1 MNVFRVNIYVVSRD
15 FEKKIITLHAQMDFL
30 NKPVSEVW
38 KATKRTLAEIMDSNE
53 GVRSPGTSTQRS
65 TYDQELKRDSEPSG
79 SSSQSPST
87 SRKSRSSFAHV
98 KGRHRSS
105 ESNLNMDN
113 QVTEREN
120 RPMDCNEGMRT
131 EIGSGQRNAS
141 NDSLDFA
148 EVQTSPPQPVMP
160 KIKGKDKQ
168 SSDRERTKTAW
179 TKFRLGYLGK
189 TSNSTEVDDSERG
202 GADKS
207 PILPSLMDKSSPAYI
222 STNSSGVGSPGKTKS
237 ASRASRRSRG
247 EINLKGFDFRSRF
260 RSNSSDRATMRR
272 REREERERTRRSSY
286 TRSTSFDAN
295 DEVEDETNTASDEAG
310 DEDQS
315 EKVKSKLLSMW
326 NNVKYGWTV
335 KTKTNFSIHKP
346 IWFLGKCYH
355 QRPEDP
361 DPERPPGMDSV
372 RSMVIEMFKQDF
384 SSRLWM
390 TYRREF
396 PTLAGS
402 NFTSDCGWGCML
414 RSGQM
419 MLAHSLI
426 LHFLGREWNIYKPQT
441 QEMLQFHRQIV
452 RWFGDQ
458 PLDMSPFSVHRL
470 VGIGQN
476 NGKKVGDWYGP
487 SSVAHILKEAMDSAH
502 ELNPLLGEVCIYV
515 AQDCTVYKQ
524 DVIDLCRSKS
534 KKRLQPV
541 YRDIPSSE
549 DNSPVKCTTNP
560 NKGPAYLPGVQH
572 EHLQRSSPIVTKDQ
586 RQSTSSLDS
595 GTRVGSRL
603 AQSHERILSM
613 YSGSGRSEASS
624 RSSTNGSQNNV
635 TSTSGLKDGPSPH
648 DSNMHRPGSRDG
660 SSGQQY
666 STSLPVRTDV
676 GLYSES
682 PDTSREERFNME
694 DGLALDSCT
703 GGDLNERDNER
714 TKDSAQGSVDMKD
727 VSEMSN
733 IEDEDED
740 VFGSSEEEVRT
751 RNPSYLY
758 TNSPLS
764 HQSTSESSSRSEA
777 SPDDL
782 VTNSS
787 SHPHP
792 HHSPAVLDS
801 ENNIGGSPGDVFTT
815 DAGEPP
821 IDPSRSRTSTST
833 EGGKPWCAVVIMIP
847 VRLGGDEVNP
857 VYIRPIQ
864 SLFTLESCLGIIGG
878 KPKHSLFFVGFQEE
892 KLIHL
897 DPHYCQQ
904 VVDMK
909 TRDFPLW
916 SFHCMSPRKMS
927 ISKMDPS
934 CTIGF
939 YIRTEEQFEQLC
951 KELPTVVSP
960 LGSHSSDYPMFIVR
974 DGRCGDWQNKN
985 TNTNRPERYLRVRH
999 VDENGRLIAPVKESE
1014 DFVLLDS

>member
-1 MNVFRVNIYVVSRD
+1 
-15 FEKKIITLHAQMDFL
+15 MDFL
-30 NKPVSEVW
+30 NKPVAEVW
-38 KATKRTLAEIMDSNE
+38 RATKRTLAEIMDSNE
-53 GVRSPGTSTQRS
+53 GARSPGTSMQRS
-65 TYDQELKRDSEPSG
+65 SYDQEMKRDSEPSG
-79 SSSQSPST
+79 SSSRSPNSG
-87 SRKSRSSFAHV
+87 RKSRSSFGYI
-98 KGRHRSS
+98 KGRRRSH
-105 ESNLNMDN
+105 EGNLNMEDH
-113 QVTEREN
+113 VTEREN
-120 RPMDCNEGMRT
+120 RPMDCNEGT
-131 EIGSGQRNAS
+131 EMGSGQQSAS

-168 SSDRERTKTAW
+168 REDRERTKTAW

-189 TSNSTEVDDSERG
+189 NSSSTDVDDGEVGSAE
-202 GADKS
+202 KS
-207 PILPSLMDKSSPAYI
+207 SVLPSLMDKSSPTY
-222 STNSSGVGSPGKTKS
+222 SSPGKTKPS
-237 ASRASRRSRG
+237 SRTSRRSRG
-247 EINLKGFDFRSRF
+247 EINTKGFDFRSRF

-286 TRSTSFDAN
+286 SRSTSFDAN
-295 DEVEDETNTASDEAG
+295 DEVEDEGNTASDDAG
-310 DEDQS
+310 DDQS
-315 EKVKSKLLSMW
+315 EKVKTKLLSMW
-326 NNVKYGWTV
+326 NNVKY
-335 KTKTNFSIHKP
+335 
-346 IWFLGKCYH
+346 
-355 QRPEDP
+355 DP

-419 MLAHSLI
+419 LLAHSLI
-426 LHFLGREWNIYKPQT
+426 LHFLGRGWNIYKPQT

-470 VGIGQN
+470 VGIGQT

-487 SSVAHILKEAMDSAH
+487 SSVAHILKEAMDSAD

-549 DNSPVKCTTNP
+549 DSSPVRCKTSP
-560 NKGPAYLPGVQH
+560 NMVPTYIPGVHH
-572 EHLQRSSPIVTKDQ
+572 EHLQGSIPRVTKDQ
-586 RQSTSSLDS
+586 RQSTSGLDM

-603 AQSHERILSM
+603 AKSHERVLSM
-613 YSGSGRSEASS
+613 YSGPGRSETSS
-624 RSSTNGSQNNV
+624 RSSSNGYNSHSNV
-635 TSTSGLKDGPSPH
+635 TSTSSLKDVPSPQ
-648 DSNMHRPGSRDG
+648 DPNVHRLDAK
-660 SSGQQY
+660 SSLSSQGY
-666 STSLPVRTDV
+666 STSLPARTGV
-676 GLYSES
+676 GLCPELSK
-682 PDTSREERFNME
+682 TSSDDRLSME
-694 DGLALDSCT
+694 DGFAPNICT
-703 GGDLNERDNER
+703 ASDLKEDER
-714 TKDSAQGSVDMKD
+714 TKDSAQASVEMKD
-727 VSEMSN
+727 VSEISN
-733 IEDEDED
+733 IEDED

-751 RNPSYLY
+751 RTPNYLY
-758 TNSPLS
+758 ASSPLS
-764 HQSTSESSSRSEA
+764 HQSTSESSSRSET
-777 SPDDL
+777 SSDESVPKSLHPQPPPNPTGMDPKSNVTDDD
-782 VTNSS
+782 VS
-787 SHPHP
+787 
-792 HHSPAVLDS
+792 V
-801 ENNIGGSPGDVFTT
+801 GDV
-815 DAGEPP
+815 GEPP
-821 IDPSRSRTSTST
+821 VQPSRSRTSTSA
-833 EGGKPWCAVVIMIP
+833 EGDKPWCAVIILIP

-878 KPKHSLFFVGFQEE
+878 KPKHSLYFVGFQEE

-951 KELPTVVSP
+951 RELPTVVSP
-960 LGSHSSDYPMFIVR
+960 LGSHASDYPMFIVR
-974 DGRCGDWQNKN
+974 DGRCGDWQNRN